1 MHFSWCGL
9 VCGWMA
15 LMDLIKLLDREED
28 KRRRNKETSKFFFK
42 GLEWEVR
49 LLFGEFQDRRF
60 RRLVL

>member
-1 MHFSWCGL
+1 
-9 VCGWMA
+9 MA
-15 LMDLIKLLDREED
+15 LMDLIKLLDKKED

-42 GLEWEVR
+42 GLKWEVR